1 MSKQEKLQNIY
12 QTKLTIFN
20 MPIRWFLIIVAIT
33 LFAMYTGKLP
43 AGMVGALLLMMVL
56 GEFFGWIGDRT
67 PLLRSYLGGGAIVAF
82 FGSAFLMH
90 MSWMTSDTPLMI
102 TDFMHDGGFLSF
114 YIAGLITGSILSI
127 DSKILIKAG
136 IRFTIP
142 LVIGLATA
150 IIVGGAIGALIGEGF
165 IETILLVV
173 FPLMGG
179 GMGLGGVPMSQ
190 IYADTLG

>member
-12 QTKLTIFN
+12 QTKLTICN
-20 MPIRWFLIIVAIT
+20 MPNRWFLIIVAIS
-33 LFAMYTGKLP
+33 LFSMYIGNLP
-43 AGMVGALLLMMVL
+43 AGMVCALLLMMVL

-67 PLLRSYLGGGAIVAF
+67 PLLRSYLGGGAIVAI

-90 MSWMTSDTPLMI
+90 MNWMPEETTLMI
-102 TDFMHDGGFLSF
+102 TDFMQDGGFLNF

-142 LVIGLATA
+142 LIIGLATA
-150 IIVGGAIGALIGEGF
+150 IIVGGAIG
-165 IETILLVV
+165 
-173 FPLMGG
+173 
-179 GMGLGGVPMSQ
+179 
-190 IYADTLG
+190 